1 MLAPIVKVESDGLN
15 RFVWGKVTDGS
26 VDSDDQIVDPT
37 WAKKAM
43 AEWYDTGANV
53 RQQHSTMLAPAGKGV
68 LLEHKEG
75 DGEYVK
81 TKVVDANAIRLVDEG
96 VYTGYSVGIARPRI
110 ERDMKARGGR
120 IVAGKIVEIS
130 LVDRPALPTAKFAVL
145 KAASGTGTLEYIG
158 KVVILDGAEDFI
170 ATTSGILPTPSRAL
184 KRIRTGAHVTV
195 HVRNEGVLEAIEGRV
210 VTKSKGGISLDLS
223 GYGSSGVVLFDN
235 EDIEGVY
242 KGRVPLDVLTKAA
255 HVGIPDQADFRRGI
269 ANDSTRDI
277 RSALRRLSQ
286 WVISGEVPAGLDH
299 EDIESM
305 YLDYTAEM
313 RKRNS
318 GYEIEPL
325 GTITGMGRIGKC
337 ESLTKV
343 LDTVVKYSE
352 DQPRDDHGRFGA
364 GDSQSVKGHDPAP
377 RMKDGRLTC
386 STCGEPVLGAR
397 TGSGLGNTWTGGV
410 HESDYRAGNYSS
422 SSKTAD
428 SDLAKDEGYTKHD
441 LPNDK
446 PTDTNIAVPTEDN
459 DSVTTDEITK
469 QDAPV
474 CPKCKGT
481 GLFGGTKCT
490 KCGGK
495 VVKQA
500 AEAHAAAAQAHASA
514 AEAADDPEEAAEH
527 ADDADDQ
534 ADAADDADEEP
545 DKESKKAKK
554 AAKAGRKAFAPT
566 VTPTPAAT
574 NAPDTATDSA
584 GSADVPAHDAD
595 AGAATPPPPPP
606 PTSTPAAA
614 DDAPAAAPAKPKFP
628 FKGGKCKIAE
638 KDGKFLVK
646 VKGDVIGTHSTREAA
661 EAQKNAVVTER
672 KAARDSEIDGNMYL
686 VRRAHDYTCSA
697 YKLEDVGE
705 AYPTTDKNASA
716 LGPDTNAALV
726 ALLAAEKDPH
736 NISCLGKAIGA
747 LGEFLT
753 AASASGPEFETT
765 LEAARGEMNAAFK
778 AINAEVSTGDYPK
791 PSEDITPGAYKRPY
805 ISAGHASESGSAK
818 APRIPTTTHPVRAT
832 DFTRGPLT
840 DGHQRYLSQKLAEFH
855 DALSEWNPSI
865 CRMDSNGYQAFDRQP
880 AETFVR
886 DINDKQ
892 IPNQDHAAPTPV
904 GASALA
910 AASKSESEP
919 SIRMYTESE
928 VQAVLST
935 AMQPYIAKVQTLED
949 EYNKLAASPDPNR
962 SALRG
967 ATGLGV
973 TTKIAQAR
981 TKKVQQ
987 KAARKDKRDAKIDN
1001 YRLLAASPD
1010 SEMRI
1015 HAQRRLAKLGVDA

>member
-1 MLAPIVKVESDGLN
+1 MGEWFDDGTGVGGNL
-15 RFVWGKVTDGS
+15 R
-26 VDSDDQIVDPT
+26 
-37 WAKKAM
+37 AM
-43 AEWYDTGANV
+43 
-53 RQQHSTMLAPAGKGV
+53 HSTSIPPAGRAI
-68 LLEHKEG
+68 LLDHKP
-75 DGEYVK
+75 DGEYIRA
-81 TKVVDANAIRLVDEG
+81 KVVEPSAIRLVDEG
-96 VYTGYSVGIARPRI
+96 VYSGFSVGIARPRI

-120 IVAGKIVEIS
+120 ITGGRIVEVS
-130 LVDRPALPTAKFAVL
+130 LVDRPALPSAKFAIC
-145 KAASGTGTLEYIG
+145 KAAANGNMEFIG
-158 KVVILDGAEDFI
+158 KVVILDGQPEDFV

-210 VTKSKGGISLDLS
+210 VTKSKGGLSLDLS

-286 WVISGEVPAGLDH
+286 WIISGEVPAGLDH

-343 LDTVVKYSE
+343 LDTVQKYST
-352 DQPRDDHGRFGA
+352 DQPRDEQARFGR
-364 GDSQSVKGHDPAP
+364 GDSQSLRGHAPAP
-377 RMKDGRLTC
+377 QMKDGHLAC
-386 STCGEPVLGAR
+386 STCGEPVLGAQA
-397 TGSGLGNTWTGGV
+397 TGAMGKWTGGV

-422 SSKTAD
+422 ASKTSD
-428 SDLAKDEGYTKHD
+428 SDLVKDEGYTKHD

-495 VVKQA
+495 IVKQA
-500 AEAHAAAAQAHASA
+500 AEAHAAAAEAHASA

-554 AAKAGRKAFAPT
+554 AAKAGRKAFAPR

-574 NAPDTATDSA
+574 NAPDAATDSS

-614 DDAPAAAPAKPKFP
+614 DDAPAAAAPAKPKFP

-646 VKGDVIGTHSTREAA
+646 IKSDVIGTHSTREAA
-661 EAQKNAVVTER
+661 EAQKNAVVNER
-672 KAARDSEIDGNMYL
+672 KAARDSEMDGNMYL

-697 YKLEDVGE
+697 YKLEDVDE
-705 AYPTTDKNASA
+705 AYPTTEKNASA
-716 LGPDTNAALV
+716 LGPDTTDALV
-726 ALLAAEKDPH
+726 ALLAAETDPH

-753 AASASGPEFETT
+753 AASASGPEFEAT
-765 LEAARGEMNAAFK
+765 LEAARGDMNAAFK
-778 AINAEVSTGDYPK
+778 AINADVSTGDYPK

-865 CRMDSNGYQAFDRQP
+865 CRMDANGYQAFDRQP

-928 VQAVLST
+928 LQAVLST
-935 AMQPYIAKVQTLED
+935 AMQPYIVKVQSLED
-949 EYNKLAASPDPNR
+949 DYNKLAASPDPNR

-973 TTKIAQAR
+973 TTKIAQAQA
-981 TKKVQQ
+981 KKVQQ
-987 KAARKDKRDAKIDN
+987 KAARKAKRDAKIDN

-1015 HAQRRLAKLGVDA
+1015 HAQRRLMKLGVDA